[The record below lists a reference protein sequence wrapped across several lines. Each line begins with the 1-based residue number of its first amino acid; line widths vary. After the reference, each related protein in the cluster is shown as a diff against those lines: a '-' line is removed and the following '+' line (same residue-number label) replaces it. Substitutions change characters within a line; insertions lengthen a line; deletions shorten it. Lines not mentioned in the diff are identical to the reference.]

1 MQRLFK
7 EGLESDDTFGNRSAW
22 LHATE
27 RSQHRTGNGSALH
40 LFVQLFGKQDIYR
53 DQGGHFKV
61 GGKNAGNSR
70 DLAIKGD
77 CLAEDAGITR
87 IAVFPERVRKNRDA
101 RTVRA
106 IFFRRKVAS
115 ENELHAQ
122 SGEKGLFYASA
133 AQANGA
139 LLGQVTF

>member
-1 MQRLFK
+1 MNLLAECRRSAVQRLFK

-77 CLAEDAGITR
+77 CLAEDAGIKIGR
-87 IAVFPERVRKNRDA
+87 ASCRERV
-101 RTVRA
+101 
-106 IFFRRKVAS
+106 
-115 ENELHAQ
+115 
-122 SGEKGLFYASA
+122 
-133 AQANGA
+133 
-139 LLGQVTF
+139 